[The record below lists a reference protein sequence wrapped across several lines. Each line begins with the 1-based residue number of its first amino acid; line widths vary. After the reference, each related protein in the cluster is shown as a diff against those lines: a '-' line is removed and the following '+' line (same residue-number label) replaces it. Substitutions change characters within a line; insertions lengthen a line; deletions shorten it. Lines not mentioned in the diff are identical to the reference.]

1 MKTTLLALALLLTA
15 STAFPQIRSA
25 EDRMRREQNN
35 SRQALTFSGVKAN
48 KIDLADKPFFFSIYL
63 YEHTEV
69 EQLEANRY
77 EVKINDDNGTIGGR
91 AHFPRT
97 GLDALQRIQPGDVV
111 IARVKQGEANLVLE
125 ILGVSEVGVW
135 Q

>member
-1 MKTTLLALALLLTA
+1 LLLTT
-15 STAFPQIRSA
+15 STALPQIRSA
-25 EDRMRREQNN
+25 EDRIRRERNN
-35 SRQALTFSGVKAN
+35 SREALTLGGVKAN
-48 KIDLADKPFFFSIYL
+48 KADLGDKPFFFSVYL

-77 EVKINDDNGTIGGR
+77 QVKINDDNGAIGGR

-97 GLDALQRIQPGDVV
+97 GLDALQRLQPGDVV
-111 IARVKQGEANLVLE
+111 IARVKQGEANLILE
-125 ILGVSEVGVW
+125 ILGVSEVGIW